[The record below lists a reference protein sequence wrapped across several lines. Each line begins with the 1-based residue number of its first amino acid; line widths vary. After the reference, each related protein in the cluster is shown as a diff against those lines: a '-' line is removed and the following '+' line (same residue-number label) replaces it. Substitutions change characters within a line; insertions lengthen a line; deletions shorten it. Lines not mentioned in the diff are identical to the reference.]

1 MCEQNLWTLQQK
13 PDCIFLTMRIL
24 YQLLGAL
31 EIWATFCPYPHPHH
45 KGKNGI
51 FTYSHSTQIRDNI
64 PCCAAVSYWYSCI
77 VKKEPAETNRD
88 WYNGETVP
96 KPKCLAHFH
105 LLGFL
110 TIIYSNRQGLEKF
123 VPAES
128 WFLSPLSVG
137 VCLKKS
143 VNPLPNI

>member
-1 MCEQNLWTLQQK
+1 MEDLAIFIMLQQSYFCNLLLHSKKKKSSDSLAQSPHGHFQAAFIYFGSMCEQNLWTLQQK

-88 WYNGETVP
+88 
-96 KPKCLAHFH
+96 
-105 LLGFL
+105 
-110 TIIYSNRQGLEKF
+110 
-123 VPAES
+123 
-128 WFLSPLSVG
+128 
-137 VCLKKS
+137 
-143 VNPLPNI
+143 